1 MKLKLKIKKV
11 YCPPNIV
18 EGESLLG
25 VRQHFKKDSNAKD
38 LLKRVKVR
46 SFFFF
51 FFFLVKFNLQ
61 LSSHMSCGFK

>member
-51 FFFLVKFNLQ
+51 
-61 LSSHMSCGFK
+61 SS